1 MKNTIPK
8 FRPEQE
14 RQKNRVDLNNLFFLN
29 ARTNVRS
36 SNVRKDGVDTAI
48 VEEIKNRLKEG
59 QNKELIKDA
68 FGNDSKRQRLLQE
81 IKNILSEP
89 AFAKQNEKLLADVK
103 LNEVANQIVEKIV
116 GLDVL
121 EALTKDPYI
130 TDISVNG
137 HDNIWV
143 DHILKG
149 DYQTD
154 VKFDSEQSY
163 LELLHRFAFASD
175 KTFSYGNPSFDA
187 MFPHIRVNVVGHDLS
202 PTPTLQMRIVSK
214 DLRLSKDYMLET
226 GYLDEKTYQLLS
238 HTFPTHSYLI
248 GGETGTGKTEL
259 LRYLVRYTKPQKPII
274 MIEDT
279 PESYLDEIYPKDKYS
294 IKMWRNRASVGGNDK
309 EFGFKFHLLNA
320 MRNNPTYIYIQES
333 RGGEAVEISKAVSTG
348 HIVGTSLHSKSC
360 VGSVNRFI
368 DLCQEGKMQSVEM
381 YGSRITGEDGF
392 RIGVHLKRFG
402 NVRRIN
408 EVFEYTGFENG
419 KAVGNMLIKYNEFTG
434 EHESLAPMS
443 ERLWEELQS
452 YHKDMTHLEEFSP
465 YKVVKV

>member
-1 MKNTIPK
+1 MIPK

-36 SNVRKDGVDTAI
+36 LNVRKDGVDTAI
-48 VEEIKNRLKEG
+48 VEEIKERLKQG

-89 AFAKQNEKLLADVK
+89 AFAKQYEKLLADVK
-103 LNEVANQIVEKIV
+103 LNELANQIVEKIV

-130 TDISVNG
+130 TDISVID

-143 DHILKG
+143 DHIFKS

-187 MFPHIRVNVVGHDLS
+187 MFPQIRVNVVGHDLS
-202 PTPTLQMRIVSK
+202 KSPTLQMRLVSK
-214 DLRLSKDYMLET
+214 KLRLSKAFIFET
-226 GYLDEKTYQLLS
+226 NFMSDLGYELLKR
-238 HTFPTHSYLI
+238 TFATHSHLI
-248 GGETGTGKTEL
+248 GGETGSGKTEL
-259 LRYLVRYTKPQKPII
+259 LRYFARYKKPKKPLI

-279 PESYLDEIYPKDKYS
+279 PESYLDELYPDEP
-294 IKMWRNRASVGGNDK
+294 IKMWKNREMRGSQENEYGYNYHAR
-309 EFGFKFHLLNA
+309 NA
-320 MRNNPTYIYIQES
+320 MRHNPTYIYFQES
-333 RGGEAVEISKAVSTG
+333 RGGEATEIQKAVATG
-348 HIVGTSLHSKSC
+348 HIVVTTLHSRSC
-360 VGSVNRFI
+360 FGSIDRFI
-368 DLCQEGKMQSVEM
+368 DLCQEGKMQTADV
-381 YGSRITGEDGF
+381 YGKRLTGEDGF
-392 RIGVHLKRFG
+392 RIGVHLKRYG
-402 NVRRIN
+402 QRRVN
-408 EVFEYTGFENG
+408 EIVEYTGYEHG
-419 KAVGNMLIKYNEFTG
+419 VATGNVLIKYNEITDT
-434 EHESLAPMS
+434 HEIVSPMS
-443 ERLWEELQS
+443 KRLWDELIS
-452 YHKDMTHLEEFSP
+452 YHKELYELEELSP